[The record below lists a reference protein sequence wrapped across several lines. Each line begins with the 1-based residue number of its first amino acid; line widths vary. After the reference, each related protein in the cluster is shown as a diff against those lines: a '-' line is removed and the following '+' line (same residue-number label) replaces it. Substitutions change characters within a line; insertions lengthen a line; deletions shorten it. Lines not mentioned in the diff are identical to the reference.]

1 MQRYREPQV
10 LFFPVSL
17 LLIFVIFIFCMD
29 FVLPESLLLSIV
41 LASTMFLKK
50 YKILHQICCL
60 LLRVGLRRGLWL
72 NESRKWAGCTGS
84 QYSSGELGPYDA
96 L

>member
-41 LASTMFLKK
+41 LAYTMFLKK
-50 YKILHQICCL
+50 IQNIASNL
-60 LLRVGLRRGLWL
+60 LPSAACRAEKRPVAEREQEMGWVHRVTVLLWGA
-72 NESRKWAGCTGS
+72 R
-84 QYSSGELGPYDA
+84 A